1 MMNGGGGGDDDH
13 LNLAHD
19 ADQWA
24 DDVKLPPP
32 CLYTATQLESN
43 KKSQEGV
50 ECLSE
55 IVWITD

>member
-1 MMNGGGGGDDDH
+1 MNDGGGD

-32 CLYTATQLESN
+32 CL
-43 KKSQEGV
+43 
-50 ECLSE
+50 
-55 IVWITD
+55 

>member
-1 MMNGGGGGDDDH
+1 MMNDGGGGGGD

-32 CLYTATQLESN
+32 CL
-43 KKSQEGV
+43 
-50 ECLSE
+50 
-55 IVWITD
+55 